1 VGSSWQQLITKKKE
15 NCKMSR
21 AVNGTVS
28 RRRRKK
34 ILKMAKGYRSVRS
47 TAFRK
52 AREAVEHGLCYAYR
66 DRKNRKREFR
76 RLWIARI
83 NAAVRAEGMNYS
95 QFMYGLK
102 KADIQLDRKVLSD
115 LAINNQTT
123 FKSLTETARA
133 QLA

>member
-1 VGSSWQQLITKKKE
+1 
-15 NCKMSR
+15 MSR

-52 AREAVEHGLCYAYR
+52 AREAVEHGLSYAYR

-115 LAINNQTT
+115 LAINNQET

-133 QLA
+133 QLT

>member
-1 VGSSWQQLITKKKE
+1 MGLF
-15 NCKMSR
+15 
-21 AVNGTVS
+21 
-28 RRRRKK
+28 RKK

-52 AREAVEHGLCYAYR
+52 AREAVEHGLSYAYR

-115 LAINNQTT
+115 LAINNQKT

>member
-1 VGSSWQQLITKKKE
+1 
-15 NCKMSR
+15 MPR

-47 TAFRK
+47 TAYRK
-52 AREAVEHGLCYAYR
+52 AREALEHGLSYAYR

-83 NAAVRAEGMNYS
+83 NAAVRAEGLNYR

-115 LAINNQTT
+115 LAINNQET

-133 QLA
+133 QLT

>member
-1 VGSSWQQLITKKKE
+1 
-15 NCKMSR
+15 MPR

-52 AREAVEHGLCYAYR
+52 AREAVEHGLSYAYR

-83 NAAVRAEGMNYS
+83 NAAVRAEGLNYS

-115 LAINNQTT
+115 LAINNQET
-123 FKSLTETARA
+123 FKSLTEPARA
-133 QLA
+133 QLT

>member
-1 VGSSWQQLITKKKE
+1 
-15 NCKMSR
+15 MPR

-52 AREAVEHGLCYAYR
+52 AREAVEHGLSYAYR

-83 NAAVRAEGMNYS
+83 NAAVRAEGMSYS

-115 LAINNQTT
+115 LAINNQDT
-123 FKSLTETARA
+123 FKSLTEKARA

>member
-1 VGSSWQQLITKKKE
+1 
-15 NCKMSR
+15 MPR

-28 RRRRKK
+28 RKRRKK

-102 KADIQLDRKVLSD
+102 KADIQVDRKMLSD
-115 LAINNQTT
+115 LAINNQET
-123 FKSLTETARA
+123 FKSLTQTARA

>member
-1 VGSSWQQLITKKKE
+1 
-15 NCKMSR
+15 MPR
-21 AVNGTVS
+21 AVNGTIS
-28 RRRRKK
+28 RKRRKK

-102 KADIQLDRKVLSD
+102 KADIQVDRKMLSD
-115 LAINNQTT
+115 LAINNQET

-133 QLA
+133 QLS

>member
-1 VGSSWQQLITKKKE
+1 
-15 NCKMSR
+15 MPR

-123 FKSLTETARA
+123 FKSLTEPARA
-133 QLA
+133 QLT

>member
-1 VGSSWQQLITKKKE
+1 
-15 NCKMSR
+15 MPR

-34 ILKMAKGYRSVRS
+34 ILKMVKGYRSVRS
-47 TAFRK
+47 NAFRK

-102 KADIQLDRKVLSD
+102 KAQIELDRKVLSD
-115 LAINNQTT
+115 LAINNQET

-133 QLA
+133 QLT

>member
-1 VGSSWQQLITKKKE
+1 
-15 NCKMSR
+15 MPR

-28 RRRRKK
+28 RTRRKK

-52 AREAVEHGLCYAYR
+52 AREAVEHGLSYAYR

-83 NAAVRAEGMNYS
+83 NAAVRAEGMHYS
-95 QFMYGLK
+95 EFMYGLK

-133 QLA
+133 QLT

>member
-1 VGSSWQQLITKKKE
+1 
-15 NCKMSR
+15 MPR
-21 AVNGTVS
+21 AVNRTVS

-52 AREAVEHGLCYAYR
+52 AREAVEHGLSYAYR

-115 LAINNQTT
+115 LAINNQKT

-133 QLA
+133 QLT

>member
-1 VGSSWQQLITKKKE
+1 
-15 NCKMSR
+15 MSR

-115 LAINNQTT
+115 LAIKNQET

>member
-1 VGSSWQQLITKKKE
+1 
-15 NCKMSR
+15 MSR

-52 AREAVEHGLCYAYR
+52 AREADEHGLCYAYR

-115 LAINNQTT
+115 LAINNQKT

-133 QLA
+133 QLT

>member
-1 VGSSWQQLITKKKE
+1 
-15 NCKMSR
+15 MSR

-52 AREAVEHGLCYAYR
+52 AREAVEHGLSYAYR

-133 QLA
+133 QLT